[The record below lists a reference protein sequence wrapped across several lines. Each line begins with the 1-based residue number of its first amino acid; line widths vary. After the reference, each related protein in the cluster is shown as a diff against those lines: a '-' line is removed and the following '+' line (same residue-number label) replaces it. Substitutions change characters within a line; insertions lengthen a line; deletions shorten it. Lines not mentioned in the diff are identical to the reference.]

1 VNFAPFRRNAMAA
14 HPPARPDARPRD
26 AAIRA
31 EGADQSRPTK
41 RIVLLSDGTG
51 NSAAKVWRT
60 NVWRLYQALDLSNGR
75 QVALYD
81 DGVGTSTFK
90 PLAILGGAFG
100 WGLKRN
106 VLDLYRFACRNWRD
120 GAEIYAFGFS
130 RGAFTIRVLMGL
142 IARQGLAPVTTEAQ
156 LQRDA
161 AAAYR
166 EYRRRYTT
174 LLAPLVELLRAI
186 RNVLIDAWNRLFGRP
201 PYDPSVNRQVPSIEF
216 MGLWDTV
223 AAYGAPIDEM
233 TRGVSLWLWPLSLPD
248 RQLNGKVK
256 RARHALALDDERTT
270 FFPVLWTERGE
281 GPMPANIRDER
292 ISQVW
297 FTGVHS
303 NVGGGYPDD
312 ALAQV
317 SLHWMMTEAEKAGLE
332 FKKGAIEEARL
343 ASDEDGRLYDSR
355 YGMGAYYRYC
365 PRKIVELTHERF
377 SNAPHD
383 EVEIAVPKI
392 HESMFKRLR
401 HGARAYAP
409 VGLPA
414 DYAVVNA
421 AGDVLRGDANPY
433 ETSAQAQAR
442 VRLQERVWNLVW
454 GRRVTYFGTLAAS
467 AYMVLLPW
475 IHGSVSGPA
484 SAWSFLSWP
493 IRTAGALAPAAAHD
507 WIEGFAINPG
517 KFALWGL
524 IVVGLMAI
532 GKRLERR
539 ISDHMRSLW
548 LAAPD
553 AAAPPADRLYRLR
566 THPLYRGFFRLGKH
580 YVLPTILAGLIV
592 LLLVAF
598 ASQTTA
604 VVTSSLGL
612 ACPHSGT
619 LTPVTATPVV
629 RDGFH
634 TDAFCWPTGL
644 RLRGGLSYR
653 VTIEPTAPWG
663 DRGVPVTDLRGFD
676 TPLSPMLLRL
686 PFRRWLTEPWFRPI
700 ARIGWKGTDEYP
712 LIPRLSATDEAD
724 DAPVRRLVSVVRA
737 RTSGELFLYVNDS
750 MIELPGLR
758 TRFYRN
764 NAGTARVTVELLSRG
779 R

>member
-1 VNFAPFRRNAMAA
+1 MTVDGVD
-14 HPPARPDARPRD
+14 HARK
-26 AAIRA
+26 
-31 EGADQSRPTK
+31 TK
-41 RIVLLSDGTG
+41 RIILLSDGTG

-60 NVWRLYQALDLSNGR
+60 NVWRLYQALDLSNSR

-106 VLDLYRFACRNWRD
+106 VLDLYRFACRNWQD

-142 IARQGLAPVTTEAQ
+142 IARQGLAPVTSEEE

-174 LLAPLVELLRAI
+174 VLAPLVELLRVL
-186 RNVLIDAWNRLFGRP
+186 RNLLLDGWNWLFRRP
-201 PYDPSVNRQVPSIEF
+201 RYDPKNNRDVPSIEF
-216 MGLWDTV
+216 IGLWDTV
-223 AAYGAPIDEM
+223 AAYGAPIEEM

-248 RQLNGKVK
+248 RKLSAKVK

-270 FFPVLWTERGE
+270 FFPVLWTEKDE
-281 GPMPANIRDER
+281 PPMAANIRDER
-292 ISQVW
+292 IGQVW

-365 PRKIVELTHERF
+365 PRKLAELTHEQF
-377 SNAPHD
+377 SSAPHD

-401 HGARAYAP
+401 RGARGYAP

-414 DYAVVNA
+414 EYAVVTA
-421 AGDVLRGDANPY
+421 AGDILRGKDNPY
-433 ETSAQAQAR
+433 ETPAQAAAR

-454 GRRVTYFGTLAAS
+454 GRRVTYFGTVVAS
-467 AYMVLLPW
+467 AYLVLLPW
-475 IHGSVSGPA
+475 IHGSESGPA
-484 SAWSFLSWP
+484 SEWSFLAWP
-493 IRTAGALAPAAAHD
+493 IRTAGSLAPAAAHD
-507 WIEGFAINPG
+507 WIEGFAVNPG
-517 KFALWGL
+517 TFALWGS
-524 IVVGLMAI
+524 IVVGLMVA
-532 GKRLERR
+532 GKRLEGR

-548 LAAPD
+548 LAAPVE
-553 AAAPPADRLYRLR
+553 ARPPADGLYRLR
-566 THPLYRGFFRLGKH
+566 THPLYRGIFRVGKR
-580 YVLPTILAGLIV
+580 YVLPTILAALIV
-592 LLLVAF
+592 LLVA
-598 ASQTTA
+598 AVVSQTAAVITA
-604 VVTSSLGL
+604 SLGL
-612 ACPHSGT
+612 ACPRSGP
-619 LTPVTATPVV
+619 LDPVTTAAPVV
-629 RDGFH
+629 REGFR
-634 TDAFCWPTGL
+634 TSASCWATGV
-644 RLRGGLSYR
+644 RLRGGLNYR
-653 VTIEPTAPWG
+653 ITIEPQEPWSDG
-663 DRGVPVTDLRGFD
+663 PIAVDDLRGFG
-676 TPLSPMLLRL
+676 TPVSPMVLGL
-686 PFRRWLTEPWFRPI
+686 PFRRWLSQPWFRPI
-700 ARIGWKGTDEYP
+700 ARIGWKGTDEYA
-712 LIPRLSATDEAD
+712 LLPRPSATPGED
-724 DAPVRRLVSVVRA
+724 DSAAVRRLVSNVRA
-737 RTSGELFLYVNDS
+737 RTTGELFLYVNDAVV
-750 MIELPGLR
+750 ELPGLR
-758 TRFYRN
+758 SRFYRN

-779 R
+779 PR